1 MFSGRVGRFSA
12 TAANPSLIAV
22 SCPSSSRYHRTR
34 SRNLTRLPTPL
45 AVSLHRVVGG
55 AGLLHPRVSLL
66 AAVWVCIA
74 LGATG
79 RDRGGGRTTPCRRAR
94 HAGLRNAPPPDS
106 RLLARHDCACVR
118 PTLNRGAVEVL
129 TEGSNYRGRRITNV
143 GRKPSVDRTLLLGR
157 AELARARPRT
167 RPERSPAAGTRWTVN
182 AGRRPARKSRWSLR
196 SVRTSGNLVEHDA
209 AHAPAFERVL
219 VLEPHQDPRSDGLA
233 LAVEA
238 NAGTSE

>member
-1 MFSGRVGRFSA
+1 MFSGRLGRFSA

-45 AVSLHRVVGG
+45 AVSLHRTVGG
-55 AGLLHPRVSLL
+55 PVCSIVASPSLPPFGFASPWGRRDATVAGVGQP
-66 AAVWVCIA
+66 
-74 LGATG
+74 
-79 RDRGGGRTTPCRRAR
+79 PCRRAR

-167 RPERSPAAGTRWTVN
+167 RPRTISCLISAPPMAERLILKLPC
-182 AGRRPARKSRWSLR
+182 L
-196 SVRTSGNLVEHDA
+196 SVRLLGTGRLSWFNRGHYQESSEH
-209 AHAPAFERVL
+209 
-219 VLEPHQDPRSDGLA
+219 
-233 LAVEA
+233 
-238 NAGTSE
+238 GTKHMVSTT